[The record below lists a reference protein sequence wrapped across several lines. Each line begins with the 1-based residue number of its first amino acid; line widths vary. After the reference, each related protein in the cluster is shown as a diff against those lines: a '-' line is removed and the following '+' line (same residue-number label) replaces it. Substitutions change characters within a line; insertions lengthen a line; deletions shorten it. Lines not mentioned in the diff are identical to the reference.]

1 MERLTHPRSNGIKTG
16 YRSPNKKDEL
26 VERLAEYEDTG
37 LTPQEIYELKARAI
51 LKSMGMQWIPV
62 EERLP
67 EADKYV
73 LVSFENFSLPMI
85 GRYTVDD
92 DDSGTFRIGDDD
104 DSFVQYDLFVNAWM
118 YPPEPY
124 GERNK

>member
-1 MERLTHPRSNGIKTG
+1 M
-16 YRSPNKKDEL
+16 
-26 VERLAEYEDTG
+26 
-37 LTPQEIYELKARAI
+37 
-51 LKSMGMQWIPV
+51 

-67 EADKYV
+67 DPDEYV

-104 DSFVQYDLFVNAWM
+104 DSFVKHDLFVNAWM
-118 YPPEPY
+118 PLPEPY
-124 GERNK
+124 RTQSADTALEPPVQAECNLEDDER